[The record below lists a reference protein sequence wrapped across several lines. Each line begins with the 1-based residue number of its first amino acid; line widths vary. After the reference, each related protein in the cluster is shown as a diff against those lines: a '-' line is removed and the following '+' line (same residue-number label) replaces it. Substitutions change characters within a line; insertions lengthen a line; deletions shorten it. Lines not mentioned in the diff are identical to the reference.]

1 MFTATLPAH
10 ATRPDDT
17 GAKTEAVIHRVSG
30 ESKTITVEAAARELN
45 ISRGLA
51 YEGVR
56 TGAIPSIRVGRRV
69 LVPRAALDR
78 LLAGDAA

>member
-1 MFTATLPAH
+1 MSATTHPSHEMTRNKSGAEDHSHPA
-10 ATRPDDT
+10 
-17 GAKTEAVIHRVSG
+17 
-30 ESKTITVEAAARELN
+30 KTITVEQAGRELG

-56 TGAIPSIRVGRRV
+56 TGAIPAVRVGRRY